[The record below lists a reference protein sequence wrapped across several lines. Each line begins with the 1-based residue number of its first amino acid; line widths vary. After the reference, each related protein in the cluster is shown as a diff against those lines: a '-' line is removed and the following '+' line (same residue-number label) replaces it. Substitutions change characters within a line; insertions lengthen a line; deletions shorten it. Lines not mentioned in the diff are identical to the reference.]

1 MKRELLKI
9 FHALLDYFLLFE
21 LWKLLVLGRYNPFSN
36 VVHVRLDE
44 TIPLSTLIVPLIC
57 IFLKS
62 YKKAYFPI
70 KKHLR
75 PFSSWSLGFSSV
87 TISLCILF
95 FLRGFFVF
103 SLPSSQFESFFD
115 SLFLIP
121 LAPASRFL
129 SWWFFSI
136 VALQLNHDLLS
147 WVYRKVSAL
156 RGINTEVWWFG
167 INQDSELVDN
177 IFNIRYIQVKVRKI
191 AIHADN
197 IKKIE
202 TMKEGKLVYMGI
214 VEETINWE
222 TLRLI
227 KYAGY
232 RWDIPIKT
240 LPRLEGYGFISIDEI
255 GLPLIGDHFS
265 LVGLPARIS
274 KRFFDFFVGLF
285 LFLLFLPVM
294 LIVAVLIL
302 LTDRHNPFF
311 KHERLGRS
319 GRKFN
324 LFKFRTMQNLTLEQ
338 VFESNPG
345 LKDEF
350 LKNHKIAKDPRITK
364 IGSFLRKTSLDELP
378 QLLNVVLGDMSLV
391 GPRPVVNEEL
401 QRYGDWQDLLL
412 SAKPGITGLWQVS
425 GRSNLSYDA
434 RVRLDT
440 WYVQNWSPWEDI
452 KILILTL
459 PAVVNRK
466 GAV

>member
-9 FHALLDYFLLFE
+9 FHALLDYFLLFK
-21 LWKLLVLGRYNPFSN
+21 LWDLLVLSRYNPFSDT
-36 VVHVRLDE
+36 VYVRLDE
-44 TIPLSTLIVPLIC
+44 TIPLSGMIVPLIC

-75 PFSSWSLGFSSV
+75 PFSSWSLAFPSV
-87 TISLCILF
+87 TISLCVLF

-103 SLPSSQFESFFD
+103 SFPSNEFESFFD
-115 SLFLIP
+115 SMFLTP
-121 LAPASRFL
+121 FAPAGRFL
-129 SWWFFSI
+129 SWWFFAI
-136 VALQLNHDLLS
+136 VVLQLNHDLLS
-147 WVYRKVSAL
+147 WIYRRIIAS
-156 RGINTEVWWFG
+156 RGIKTEVWWFG
-167 INQDSELVDN
+167 NDQDFALIDN

-191 AIHADN
+191 AINAEN

-202 TMKEGKLVYMGI
+202 MMKEGKLVYMGI
-214 VEETINWE
+214 VEETISQEN
-222 TLRLI
+222 LRLI

-240 LPRLEGYGFISIDEI
+240 LPRLEGYGFISVDEI

-274 KRFFDFFVGLF
+274 KRFFDFSIGLF
-285 LFLLFLPVM
+285 LFMLFLPIM
-294 LIVAVLIL
+294 LITAVLIL
-302 LTDRHNPFF
+302 VIDRHNPFF
-311 KHERLGRS
+311 MHARLGRS

-338 VFESNPG
+338 VFQDSPH

-350 LKNHKIAKDPRITK
+350 DKNHKIAKDPRITK
-364 IGSFLRKTSLDELP
+364 LGSFLRKTSLDELP
-378 QLLNVVLGDMSLV
+378 QFLNVVLGDMSLV

-440 WYVQNWSPWEDI
+440 WYVQNWSPWQDI